1 MKTLRYA
8 KPAMLMT
15 LVVSGLASASLG
27 GIKARVDGSAV
38 NFPDAQP
45 MMVNNRVMV
54 PLRGVFE
61 KMNAS
66 VEYDAATH
74 TVTTQSGGDKIQL
87 TLGSRAATVNGSDL
101 MIDVAPYTKDGST
114 MVPLRFISEAMNAE
128 VAWVDATQSVEILT
142 KSKIGAPMDMP
153 GYITMRMLVGTIV
166 PFRLEQTL
174 GSQVSKVGDPF
185 KATLDTQ
192 GGGDYQG
199 LPAGTTIEGHV
210 DVAKPKEGSNPGVLG
225 LTFDWVRLP
234 DGQSYRIFGTLAG
247 LEKVDIDPATG
258 RMVARSSSKDDDL
271 KMVGYGAAGG
281 ILVSLVTKGNVVNNA
296 LLGGALGYLI
306 GQLNPSEK
314 KPTDVLTTPQ
324 MKFGVKLNRDFMF
337 RVNSSSSSN

>member
-1 MKTLRYA
+1 
-8 KPAMLMT
+8 MT
-15 LVVSGLASASLG
+15 LLVSGLASASLG

-45 MMVNNRVMV
+45 VMVNNRVMV

-66 VEYDAATH
+66 VEYDAVTH
-74 TVTTQSGGDKIQL
+74 TVTTQSGGDNIQL
-87 TLGSRAATVNGSDL
+87 TLGSRTATVNGSDL
-101 MIDVAPYTKDGST
+101 MIEVAPYTKGGST
-114 MVPLRFISEAMNAE
+114 MVPLRFISEAMRAE
-128 VAWVDATQSVEILT
+128 VDWVDATQSVEILT

-153 GYITMRMLVGTIV
+153 GMSTMRMLVGTIL
-166 PFRLEQTL
+166 PFRLDEVL
-174 GSQVSKVGDPF
+174 GSQVSRVGDPF

-192 GGGDYQG
+192 GAADYQG
-199 LPAGTTIEGHV
+199 LPSGTMIEGHV
-210 DVAKPKEGSNPGVLG
+210 DVAKPKEGPNPGVLG

-234 DGQSYRIFGTLAG
+234 DGQSYRIYGTLAG

-258 RMVARSSSKDDDL
+258 RMIARSSSKDDDL

-281 ILVSLVTKGNVVNNA
+281 ILVSLVTEGNVVNDA
-296 LLGGALGYLI
+296 LLGGALGYLL

-337 RVNSSSSSN
+337 RVKSGSSSN